1 MKGHCPICHVELRM
15 GKNLFRPFC
24 SERCRMI
31 DLDNWLA
38 GRYRV
43 SSPASAEPGNND
55 DANPGDASER
65 DVE

>member
-1 MKGHCPICHVELRM
+1 M

-38 GRYRV
+38 GRYRI
-43 SSPASAEPGNND
+43 SPPAAAEPD
-55 DANPGDASER
+55 DDGDGAAGDASET
-65 DVE
+65 DFE

>member
-1 MKGHCPICHVELRM
+1 MKPLCPICRRELPM

-38 GRYRV
+38 GRYRI
-43 SSPASAEPGNND
+43 SPPAAAEPD
-55 DANPGDASER
+55 DDGDGAAGDASET
-65 DVE
+65 DFE